1 MNDDAVDD
9 TVFAMTNGN
18 SAARLANAAGAAASA
33 GRWQEAE
40 RLWSQ
45 VRDLEPENPAALF
58 SLGVHAFQRGDLAAA
73 RELLDKARIAA
84 PRDPMVPLSLA
95 RVHREA
101 GRADLEWSAIISALD
116 IDPYFL
122 PGLLARGEFLERD
135 KRSRAAAAVFRN
147 VLKVAGNDPAHWPQ
161 ALRKRLEHARAA
173 VARDGDELAAFLK
186 HKVDAQYAAVDAIA
200 GGRWDEAM
208 AILAGKSKPYAHEC
222 NQLHVP
228 RLPAITFYDD
238 ALFPWMR
245 EVEARTEAIKA
256 ELQEMLVR
264 RQDEFVPYIQYP
276 PGAPVNQWD
285 KLNHSRNWSGFH
297 LYQHGAP
304 VREHLD
310 QCPKTAETLALV
322 DAVTI
327 AGLCPN
333 AMFSALAPHAHIPPH
348 TGETNA
354 RLVAHLPL
362 VVPENCHYRV
372 GYDWKQWREGKC
384 WVFDDCIEHEARND
398 SDRLRVILMFDVW
411 NPQLAPAERE
421 MVGALAEAMNEYRSQ
436 TDGT

>member
-1 MNDDAVDD
+1 MND
-9 TVFAMTNGN
+9 N
-18 SAARLANAAGAAASA
+18 SVARLANAAGAAATA

-45 VRDLEPENPAALF
+45 VRDLEPENSAALF
-58 SLGVHAFQRGDLAAA
+58 SLGVHAFQRGDLVAAC
-73 RELLDKARIAA
+73 ELLEKARIVA
-84 PRDPMVPLSLA
+84 PRDPMIMLA
-95 RVHREA
+95 LGRVHREA
-101 GRADLEWSAIISALD
+101 GRTDLEWDTIISALD
-116 IDPYFL
+116 INPYFL
-122 PGLLARGEFLERD
+122 PGLLARGEFLERG
-135 KRSRAAAAVFRN
+135 KQSKAAAAVFRN
-147 VLKVAGNDPAHWPQ
+147 VLKVAGDDAAQWPQ
-161 ALRKRLEHARAA
+161 ALRKRLEHASTA
-173 VARDGDELAAFLK
+173 VARDGEELTAFLK
-186 HKVDAQYAAVDAIA
+186 HRVNAQREAVDAA
-200 GGRWDEAM
+200 VGSRWDEAVS
-208 AILAGKSKPYAHEC
+208 ILAGKSKPYASEC

-238 ALFPWMR
+238 GLFPWMH
-245 EVEARTEAIKA
+245 EVEALTSAIKT
-256 ELQEMLVR
+256 ELQEMLER
-264 RQDEFVPYIQYP
+264 RQDEFVPYIQYA

-285 KLNHSRNWSGFH
+285 KLNHSRDWSGFH

-310 QCPKTAETLALV
+310 QCPKTAEALALV
-322 DAVTI
+322 DAVKI

-333 AMFSALAPHAHIPPH
+333 AMFSALAPHVHIPPH

-372 GYDWKQWREGKC
+372 GYYWKQWREGKC

-398 SDRLRVILMFDVW
+398 SDQVRAILMFDVW
-411 NPQLAPAERE
+411 NPYLSLAERE
-421 MVGALAEAMNEYRSQ
+421 LTSALAEALNDYRSQ